1 MKEHQQKLPIIW
13 KKIIGEK
20 IQLFIEMGVQGVI
33 NFQRQML
40 IKSWIATTFFLTSQ
54 GRTNQSRGI

>member
-1 MKEHQQKLPIIW
+1 M

-20 IQLFIEMGVQGVI
+20 IQLFIEMGVEGVI